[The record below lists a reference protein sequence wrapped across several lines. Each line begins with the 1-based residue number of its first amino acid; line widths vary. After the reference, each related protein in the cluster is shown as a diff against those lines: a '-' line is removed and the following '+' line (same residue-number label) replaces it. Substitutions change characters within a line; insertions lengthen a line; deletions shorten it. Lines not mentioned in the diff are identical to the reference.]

1 MSIPGKS
8 LKTQLQNWYRPQ
20 NTGCHMN
27 DADRVAATAFH
38 RFPNLILVWEQLYR
52 DVANVGILRDQIH
65 KVLIQVGQKSFISPA
80 GQTDRPT
87 APARVAQEDVK
98 LFVPTLI
105 STSQLSRRWSF
116 PEAQQV
122 VDWLMSILD
131 EGVTAKFLSWFQ
143 LSILFEHQ
151 TRLPGI
157 SYKPSS
163 KRYFLASNADRK
175 NFVKRT
181 NNFSRWVQGV
191 FPQCKVLHVRPHSS
205 AISFWTMCLSMKV
218 KPYAVE
224 LMDQLL
230 SQHQNTFTQ
239 VRQLCAIWFVH

>member
-1 MSIPGKS
+1 
-8 LKTQLQNWYRPQ
+8 
-20 NTGCHMN
+20 MN

-163 KRYFLASNADRK
+163 KRYFLASNADGK

-239 VRQLCAIWFVH
+239 VRQLCAI